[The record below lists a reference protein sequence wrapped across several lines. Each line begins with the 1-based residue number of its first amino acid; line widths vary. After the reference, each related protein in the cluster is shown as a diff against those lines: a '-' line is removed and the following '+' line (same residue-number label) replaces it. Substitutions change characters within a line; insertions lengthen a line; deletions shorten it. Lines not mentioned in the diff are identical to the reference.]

1 MLKNMPFKG
10 EGCLEVTG
18 TGSDP
23 VWVVCDGCRHEGAA
37 GDYISYVPVGS
48 CGIWAER
55 VVS

>member
-18 TGSDP
+18 TYDP